1 MIRPEFVAK
10 YSSCKIPMPKEYASP
25 YSVKSAVFCVDC
37 VFQQARRGGKKCD
50 EFIFLDL
57 THQLTGI
64 YLVERKDTH
73 SGNVTKVAK
82 QLQGGA
88 DCIADFLADDPALD
102 ICKFKFLPVFVSLGF
117 RGTSMRRKLLET
129 KVRWRGRGGNVEYI
143 RWIET
148 EERKKPK
155 LPKINL

>member
-1 MIRPEFVAK
+1 MIRPEFAAK

-37 VFQQARRGGKKCD
+37 VFQQAHRGGKKCD

-64 YLVERKDTH
+64 YLVERKGSH
-73 SGNVTKVAK
+73 GGHVKRIAK

-88 DCIADFLADDPALD
+88 NCIADFLENDAALD
-102 ICKFKFLPVFVSLGF
+102 ICKFNFLPVLVSLGLRVGMRQELLAKKICL
-117 RGTSMRRKLLET
+117 RGK
-129 KVRWRGRGGNVEYI
+129 VEYI
-143 RWIET
+143 RYVET
-148 EERKKPK
+148 GERKKPK
-155 LPKINL
+155 LPKITL